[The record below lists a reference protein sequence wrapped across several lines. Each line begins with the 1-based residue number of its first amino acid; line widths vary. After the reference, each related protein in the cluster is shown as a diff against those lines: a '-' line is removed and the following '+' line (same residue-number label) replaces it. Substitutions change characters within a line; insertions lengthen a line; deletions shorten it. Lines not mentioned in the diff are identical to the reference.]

1 MAEENKTIS
10 LNELKIKA
18 RLETAK
24 RKVINAGKSAW
35 RWINENKELAA
46 TIAVAG
52 TTMVTK
58 GAKMYLA
65 HKESER
71 RDCSFYDPRKGRYT
85 ITKRKPTA
93 REEAEIDRRYSAGE
107 SYAHILDDMRLA
119 K

>member
-1 MAEENKTIS
+1 MEEEKTIN
-10 LNELKIKA
+10 LKTVKIKA
-18 RLETAK
+18 KLELAK
-24 RKVINAGKSAW
+24 RKVIDAGKAGIKW
-35 RWINENKELAA
+35 VRENKEVAAAGAALGLKLALSLNRS
-46 TIAVAG
+46 
-52 TTMVTK
+52 
-58 GAKMYLA
+58 YQA

-93 REEAEIDRRYSAGE
+93 REEAEIDRRYNAGE

>member
-1 MAEENKTIS
+1 MEEKSMAMWK
-10 LNELKIKA
+10 LKIKTKA
-18 RLETAK
+18 ELAK
-24 RKVINAGKSAW
+24 RKIVAGCKAGAKWVS
-35 RWINENKELAA
+35 ENKEAAMAAGAIGLKLALSLN
-46 TIAVAG
+46 
-52 TTMVTK
+52 K
-58 GAKMYLA
+58 SYQA

-93 REEAEIDRRYSAGE
+93 REEAEIDRRYNAGE

>member
-10 LNELKIKA
+10 LKELKIKTK
-18 RLETAK
+18 LETAK
-24 RKVINAGKSAW
+24 RKVKEAGKKAW
-35 RWINENKELAA
+35 DWINENKELAA
-46 TIAVAG
+46 TIAVL
-52 TTMVTK
+52 TTTAVTK
-58 GAKMYLA
+58 GAKVYTE

-93 REEAEIDRRYSAGE
+93 REEAEIDRRYTAGE